1 MNSETNIANGAAHGA
16 LNEQASQIHRLLTP
30 GESEIGR
37 SFAALAENL
46 GALGRPARSV
56 VVTGPERGVG
66 RTTVCLGLGAA
77 LVAAGKKVAVV
88 DCNLDRPHLHSCFDR
103 PNFIGLTSALESSRD
118 LESYGFEVVQ
128 NLCIIPTGPILSGSQ
143 VLVKST
149 KLIEAVQSL
158 CAERSV
164 VLLDAPVASEVLL
177 TPNLWGSFDG
187 VLLVVHATRTPKGLA
202 RGFIDDLLDAQINLF
217 GVVLNGHV

>member
-1 MNSETNIANGAAHGA
+1 MNPETNIANGTADGGMK
-16 LNEQASQIHRLLTP
+16 EQAAQIRRLLVA
-30 GESEIGR
+30 GDSEVGR
-37 SFAALAENL
+37 SLAALAENL
-46 GALGRPARSV
+46 GALGRPTRSV

-66 RTTVCLGLGAA
+66 RSTVCLGLGAA
-77 LVAAGKKVAVV
+77 LVAAGQKVAVV
-88 DCNLDRPHLHSCFDR
+88 DCNLDRPYLHSCFDR
-103 PNFIGLTSALESSRD
+103 PNFTGLTSALESGRD
-118 LESYGFEVVQ
+118 LESYGFEAVP
-128 NLCIIPTGPILSGSQ
+128 NLRVIPTGPILWGSQ

-149 KLIEAVQSL
+149 KLVEAVQAL
-158 CAERSV
+158 HAERNV
-164 VLLDAPVASEVLL
+164 VLLDAPVASEVLV